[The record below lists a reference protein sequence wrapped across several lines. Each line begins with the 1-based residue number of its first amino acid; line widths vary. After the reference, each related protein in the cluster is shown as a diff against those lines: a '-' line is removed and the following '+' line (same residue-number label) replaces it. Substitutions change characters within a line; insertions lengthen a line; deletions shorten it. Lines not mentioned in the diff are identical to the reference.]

1 MNNTRRID
9 GRAPSQPRK
18 FRITP
23 DYLAHPIAS
32 ALIEVGGTKVICS
45 ASFEQGVPGWMRQQ
59 GVSGGWVTSEYGM
72 IPGAG
77 NTRVA
82 REASR
87 GKQSGRTMEIQRLIG
102 RSFRSVI
109 DLQALGQNTL
119 YIDCDV
125 IDADGGTRCA
135 SICGASV
142 VLQIAFRKLLAEK
155 KIQRFP
161 MRENVG
167 AISVGIRGG
176 VPLLDLCYEEDSGA
190 DVDFNVV
197 MTESGKFIELQ
208 GTAEEVPFD
217 REQLDN
223 ILELAQIGLAPV
235 FEAQNKILSAYP
247 LPQSREPFGSLGA
260 AFSNIKLK

>member
-32 ALIEVGGTKVICS
+32 ALIEV
-45 ASFEQGVPGWMRQQ
+45 
-59 GVSGGWVTSEYGM
+59 
-72 IPGAG
+72 
-77 NTRVA
+77 
-82 REASR
+82 
-87 GKQSGRTMEIQRLIG
+87 
-102 RSFRSVI
+102 
-109 DLQALGQNTL
+109 
-119 YIDCDV
+119 
-125 IDADGGTRCA
+125 GGTRCA

-217 REQLDN
+217 REHLDR
-223 ILELAQIGLAPV
+223 ILELAQAGLAPV

>member
-1 MNNTRRID
+1 
-9 GRAPSQPRK
+9 
-18 FRITP
+18 
-23 DYLAHPIAS
+23 
-32 ALIEVGGTKVICS
+32 
-45 ASFEQGVPGWMRQQ
+45 
-59 GVSGGWVTSEYGM
+59 
-72 IPGAG
+72 
-77 NTRVA
+77 
-82 REASR
+82 
-87 GKQSGRTMEIQRLIG
+87 MEIQRLIG

-142 VLQIAFRKLLAEK
+142 VLQIAFRKLLTEK

-217 REQLDN
+217 REQLDK
-223 ILELAQIGLAPV
+223 ILELAQAGLAPV

>member
-1 MNNTRRID
+1 MAARID
-9 GRAPSQPRK
+9 GRAADELRPVT
-18 FRITP
+18 ITR
-23 DYLAHPIAS
+23 DFLMHPLGSVLISCGRTRVVCAAS
-32 ALIEVGGTKVICS
+32 VEDRVPPWMKAQK
-45 ASFEQGVPGWMRQQ
+45 VPG
-59 GVSGGWVTSEYGM
+59 GWITSEYGM
-72 IPGAG
+72 LPASTGERMKRESSAGKPG
-77 NTRVA
+77 
-82 REASR
+82 
-87 GKQSGRTMEIQRLIG
+87 GRTMEIQRLIG
-102 RSFRSVI
+102 RSMRAMA
-109 DLQALGQNTL
+109 DLNTL
-119 YIDCDV
+119 GEHTIYLDCDV

-217 REQLDN
+217 REQLDK

-247 LPQSREPFGSLGA
+247 LPRSNEPFGSLGA